1 MAAIGSD
8 DCMMGIKTSIL
19 AIGRRLQT
27 KIKAFS
33 CRKVLT
39 HGVDLHLGARIRI
52 WAPSHV
58 RMGDQVYVGKDVHIE
73 ANCRIGNYC
82 LIANRVAIVGRHDHD
97 FSAVGFP
104 VRFSP
109 WVGSKRYPS
118 QYLNE
123 EVVIED
129 DVWLGYGT
137 IVLTGVTVGRGS
149 VVAAGSVV
157 TRDIPP
163 YSIAAGVPAKVIGKR
178 FEDQATIDRHE
189 AAIRDG
195 HFRFSEQGYDH
206 CLIEP
211 SFAGTDSSH
220 S

>member
-1 MAAIGSD
+1 MT
-8 DCMMGIKTSIL
+8 GIKTLIL
-19 AIGRRLQT
+19 AAGRRLQT
-27 KIKAFS
+27 KIKTLS

-39 HGVDLHLGARIRI
+39 HGVDLHLGARTRI
-52 WAPSHV
+52 WAPDHV

-73 ANCRIGNYC
+73 ANCLIGNYC

-97 FSAVGFP
+97 FSVVGFP

-123 EVVIED
+123 EAVIED
-129 DVWLGYGT
+129 DVWLGYAT

-163 YSIAAGVPAKVIGKR
+163 YSIAAGVPAKVIGRR

-195 HFRFSEQGYDH
+195 RFRFSERGYDY
-206 CLIEP
+206 CVIEP
-211 SFAGTDSSH
+211 HAPQLDSSRP
-220 S
+220 